1 MSIRNLE
8 FLFKPTSVAVIGA
21 SNRPRRI
28 GSVVVRNLLTGGFS
42 GPVLPVNPK
51 YEAVAG
57 VLAYRDIPSLPVA
70 PDMAIICTPP
80 STVPNLI
87 RELGERGTHAAVV
100 LTAGMGQQMHGET
113 AATAAHSEAISIART
128 FQQAMLDAARP
139 NGLRILGPNCL
150 GLLVPEIGLNA
161 TFAHTSALP
170 GSLAFIS
177 QSGALCTAVLDWAK
191 SNEIGF
197 SYFVSLGDLADVDFG
212 DVLDYFESDPKVSAV
227 LLYIESITHA
237 RKFMSAARAA
247 ARNKPLLAIK
257 AGRVADGARA
267 ATSHTGSLSGS
278 DDVYQAAFDRAG
290 MLRVFEIDEL
300 FDAVETLGCSKTPHG
315 DRLAILTNGGGLGV
329 MATDTLVGSG
339 GRLAQLSS
347 ETMQQLDAILPATWS
362 HGNPVD
368 MIGDA
373 SGERYAAALRVLLR
387 DNGVDAI
394 LVLYS
399 PTAIVSSDE
408 AARAVIQTVGDTHRN
423 VLTSWLGR
431 GAVASARHLFSNA
444 GIATYDTPEHAVRG
458 FMHTVNYAR
467 SQEMLSQIPP
477 SIPSEFTPAT
487 TTAQLVVEKAL
498 AGKRQ
503 VLTEPESKAML
514 ASYGI
519 PVVETQIASGADD
532 AVGVAEKLGY
542 PVAIKIISPDIT
554 HKSDVGGVALDLETS
569 SAVRAAVCAI
579 TDRLAK
585 LQPDARLSGFTVQKM
600 ARRPGAH
607 ELIIGVATDALF
619 GPVILFGHGG
629 TGVEVI
635 ADRAIALP
643 PLNMHLA
650 RELVS
655 RTRVFKLLQGY
666 RDRPAA
672 DLDAICLTL
681 IKVSQLIIDIAEI
694 AELDINP
701 LLADQNGVLALDAR
715 IRVLKAPTPGQS
727 RLAIRPY
734 PKALEETVTI
744 RSGRQVLMRPIRPED
759 EPDHHLFISRLTP
772 EDKRFRFFGAVRE
785 FSHPQMSRFTQND
798 YDREMAFIATAPNEH
813 GQSETLGVVRTVS
826 DPDNTRAEFAVVVRS
841 DLKGQGLGRALM
853 EKSIRYCRD
862 RGIHEMWGQILGDN
876 FAMLHLAGR
885 LGFEQRP
892 FSGTGEI
899 EVSLKLTSS

>member
-1 MSIRNLE
+1 MHN
-8 FLFKPTSVAVIGA
+8 V
-21 SNRPRRI
+21 
-28 GSVVVRNLLTGGFS
+28 LTGGFN

-57 VLAYRDIPSLPVA
+57 VLAYRDVASLPIA

-80 STVPNLI
+80 ATVPNLI
-87 RELGERGTHAAVV
+87 RDLGERGTRAAVV
-100 LTAGMGQQMHGET
+100 LTAGMSQPTHDEKGITASET
-113 AATAAHSEAISIART
+113 EAART

-139 NGLRILGPNCL
+139 HGLRILGPNCL
-150 GLLVPEIGLNA
+150 GLIVPEIGLNA
-161 TFAHTSALP
+161 TFAHTSAIA

-247 ARNKPLLAIK
+247 ARNKPLLGIK

-267 ATSHTGSLSGS
+267 ATSHTGSLAGS
-278 DDVYQAAFDRAG
+278 DDVYQAAFSRAG

-300 FDAVETLGCSKTPHG
+300 FDAVETLGCSKTHG

-329 MATDTLVGSG
+329 MATDSLISSG
-339 GRLAQLSS
+339 GRLAQLSA
-347 ETMQQLDAILPATWS
+347 ETMRQLNAILPSTWS

-373 SGERYAAALRVLLR
+373 SGERYAAALQILLR
-387 DNGVDAI
+387 DKEVDAI
-394 LVLYS
+394 LVLHS

-408 AARAVIQTVGDTHRN
+408 AARAVIQTVGADHKN

-431 GAVASARHLFSNA
+431 DAVASARHLFANA

-467 SQEMLSQIPP
+467 SQAMLTQIPP
-477 SIPSEFTPAT
+477 SIPSEFTPET
-487 TTAQLVVEKAL
+487 TRAQLVIETAL
-498 AGKRQ
+498 AANRP
-503 VLTEPESKAML
+503 VLNEPESKAVL
-514 ASYGI
+514 AAYGI
-519 PVVETQIASGADD
+519 PVVETRIAASADD
-532 AVGVAEKLGY
+532 AARLAEELGY

-554 HKSDVGGVALDLETS
+554 HKSDVGGVALDLETP
-569 SAVRAAVCAI
+569 SAIRAAVCAMS
-579 TDRLAK
+579 DRLAK
-585 LQPDARLSGFTVQKM
+585 LQPDARISGFTVQKM
-600 ARRPGAH
+600 ARRPFAH
-607 ELIIGVATDALF
+607 ELIMGVTTDPLF
-619 GPVILFGHGG
+619 GPVLLFGHGG

-650 RELVS
+650 RELIS

-681 IKVSQLIIDIAEI
+681 IKLSQLIIDIAEI

-701 LLADQNGVLALDAR
+701 LYADQNGVLALDAR
-715 IRVLKAPTPGQS
+715 IRVVKAPSPGQT

-734 PKALEETVTI
+734 PKELEEVITT

-759 EPDHHLFISRLTP
+759 EPAHHLFISRLSA
-772 EDKRFRFFGAVRE
+772 EDRRFRFFGAVRE

-813 GQSETLGVVRTVS
+813 GHCETLGVVRTVS
-826 DPDNTRAEFAVVVRS
+826 DPDNLRAEFAVVVRS
-841 DLKGQGLGRALM
+841 DLKGQGLGTALL
-853 EKSIRYCRD
+853 EKSIRYCRQ
-862 RGIHEMWGQILGDN
+862 RGIRELCGEILADN
-876 FAMLHLAGR
+876 SAMLRLAQR

-892 FSGTGEI
+892 FLHDGEVK
-899 EVSLKLTSS
+899 VSLKLN

>member
-8 FLFKPTSVAVIGA
+8 FLFKPRSVSVVGA

-28 GSVVVRNLLTGGFS
+28 GSVVMRNLLNGGFN
-42 GPVLPVNPK
+42 GPVLPVNAK

-57 VLAYRDIPSLPVA
+57 VLAYPDVASLPVA

-80 STVPNLI
+80 ATVPNLI
-87 RELGERGTHAAVV
+87 KQLGERGTRAAVV
-100 LTAGMGQQMHGET
+100 LTAGMSHPIE
-113 AATAAHSEAISIART
+113 SEIRALNSHAEAGPTPRT

-139 NGLRILGPNCL
+139 HGLRILGPNCL
-150 GLLVPEIGLNA
+150 GLLVPGIGLNA
-161 TFAHTSALP
+161 TFAHTSAIP

-197 SYFVSLGDLADVDFG
+197 SHFVSLGDLADVDFG
-212 DVLDYFESDPKVSAV
+212 DALDYFESDSKVSAI

-278 DDVYQAAFDRAG
+278 DDVYQAAFNRAG

-329 MATDTLVGSG
+329 MATDTLISNG
-339 GRLAQLSS
+339 GRLAQLSG
-347 ETMQQLDAILPATWS
+347 ETMQQLNAILPATWS

-373 SGERYAAALRVLLR
+373 SGERYAAALEVLLR
-387 DNGVDAI
+387 DKGVDAI
-394 LVLYS
+394 LVLHS
-399 PTAIVSSDE
+399 PTAIVPSDD
-408 AARAVIQTVGDTHRN
+408 AARAVIQTVRQAHGN

-431 GAVASARHLFSNA
+431 DAVASARHLFANA

-458 FMHTVNYAR
+458 FMHTVNYGR
-467 SQEMLSQIPP
+467 SQEMLMQIPP
-477 SIPSEFTPAT
+477 SIPTEFTPET
-487 TTAQLVVEKAL
+487 TKAQLVVENAL
-498 AGKRQ
+498 AANRPM
-503 VLTEPESKAML
+503 LSEPESKAVL
-514 ASYGI
+514 AAYGI

-532 AVGVAEKLGY
+532 AVRLAGGLGY
-542 PVAIKIISPDIT
+542 PVAIKVISPDIT
-554 HKSDVGGVALDLETS
+554 HKSDVGGVALDLETPG
-569 SAVRAAVCAI
+569 AVRAAVTAMS
-579 TDRLAK
+579 DRLTK
-585 LQPDARLSGFTVQKM
+585 LQPDARISGFTVQKM

-607 ELIIGVATDALF
+607 ELIVGVTTDALF

-650 RELVS
+650 RELIS
-655 RTRVFKLLQGY
+655 RTRVFKLLKGY

-681 IKVSQLIIDIAEI
+681 IKVSQLIIDIADI
-694 AELDINP
+694 AELDVNP
-701 LLADQNGVLALDAR
+701 LFADQNGVLALDAR
-715 IRVLKAPTPGQS
+715 IRVVKASSPGQA

-734 PKALEETVTI
+734 PKELEELITT
-744 RSGRQVLMRPIRPED
+744 RSGRQVFMRPIRPED

-785 FSHPQMSRFTQND
+785 FSHAQMSRFTQND
-798 YDREMAFIATAPNEH
+798 YDREMAFIATAPNEL
-813 GQSETLGVVRTVS
+813 GQPETLGVVRTVS
-826 DPDNTRAEFAVVVRS
+826 DPDNTRAEFALVVRS
-841 DLKGQGLGRALM
+841 DLKGQGLGRALL
-853 EKSIRYCRD
+853 EKSIRYCRN
-862 RGIHEMWGQILGDN
+862 RGIREVWGQILGDN
-876 FAMLHLAGR
+876 SAMLHLAQR

-892 FSGTGEI
+892 LSHSREI
-899 EVSLKLTSS
+899 EVSLKLN

>member
-8 FLFKPTSVAVIGA
+8 FLFKPRSVAVVGA

-28 GSVVVRNLLTGGFS
+28 GSVVMHNLLTGGFD

-57 VLAYRDIPSLPVA
+57 VLAYRDVASLPVV

-80 STVPNLI
+80 STVPKLI
-87 RELGERGTHAAVV
+87 SEVGERGTRAAVV
-100 LTAGMGQQMHGET
+100 LTAGMSQQISLET
-113 AATAAHSEAISIART
+113 GLTVSHTEAISTART

-139 NGLRILGPNCL
+139 HGLRVLGPNCL
-150 GLLVPEIGLNA
+150 GLLVPEVGLNA
-161 TFAHTSALP
+161 TFAHTSAIP

-197 SYFVSLGDLADVDFG
+197 SHFVSLGDLADVDFG
-212 DVLDYFESDPKVSAV
+212 DVLDYFESDPKVSAI

-247 ARNKPLLAIK
+247 SRNKPLLAIK

-278 DDVYQAAFDRAG
+278 DDVYQAAFNRAG
-290 MLRVFEIDEL
+290 MLRVLEIDEL
-300 FDAVETLGCSKTPHG
+300 FDAVETLGCCKAPHG

-329 MATDTLVGSG
+329 MATDTLVISG
-339 GRLAQLSS
+339 GRLARLSD
-347 ETMQQLDAILPATWS
+347 ETMQHLNAILPSTWS
-362 HGNPVD
+362 HSNPVD

-373 SGERYAAALRVLLR
+373 SGERYASALQILLR
-387 DNGVDAI
+387 DPEVDAI
-394 LVLYS
+394 LVLHS
-399 PTAIVSSDE
+399 PTAIVSSDD
-408 AARAVIQTVGDTHRN
+408 AARAVIQTVQDTHRN

-431 GAVASARHLFSNA
+431 DAVASARHLFASA

-467 SQEMLSQIPP
+467 SQEMLMQIPP
-477 SIPSEFTPAT
+477 SIPTEFSAAT

-498 AGKRQ
+498 ASNRQ
-503 VLTEPESKAML
+503 VLTEPESKTVL
-514 ASYGI
+514 AAYGI
-519 PVVETQIASGADD
+519 PVVETQIASSADD
-532 AVGVAEKLGY
+532 AARLAEEMGY

-554 HKSDVGGVALDLETS
+554 HKSDVGGVTLDLETPG
-569 SAVRAAVCAI
+569 AVRIAVSAMS
-579 TDRLAK
+579 DRLAN
-585 LQPDARLSGFTVQKM
+585 LRPDARISGFTVQKM

-607 ELIIGVATDALF
+607 ELIVGVTTDSLF

-650 RELVS
+650 RDLIS

-666 RDRPAA
+666 RDRAAA

-694 AELDINP
+694 VELDINP
-701 LLADQNGVLALDAR
+701 LYADQHGVLALDAR
-715 IRVLKAPTPGQS
+715 TRVAKAASPGQA

-734 PKALEETVTI
+734 PKELEELVTI

-759 EPDHHLFISRLTP
+759 EPDHHQFISRLTP
-772 EDKRFRFFGAVRE
+772 EDRRFRFFGAVRE

-813 GQSETLGVVRTVS
+813 GKCETLGVVRTVS
-826 DPDNTRAEFAVVVRS
+826 DPDSIRAEFAVVVRS
-841 DLKGQGLGRALM
+841 DLKGQGLGRALL
-853 EKSIRYCRD
+853 EKSIRYCRQ
-862 RGIHEMWGQILGDN
+862 RGIRELWGQILPDN
-876 FAMLHLAGR
+876 SAMLHLAQR

-892 FSGTGEI
+892 FSHGGEV
-899 EVSLKLTSS
+899 EVSLKLA